1 MDIIILIKLCR
12 ITKKRWNN
20 NVPSLHLFEM
30 NPIKTEL
37 IQSIH
42 LHNVALAELDGLHGF
57 QY

>member
-1 MDIIILIKLCR
+1 MF
-12 ITKKRWNN
+12 
-20 NVPSLHLFEM
+20 HLFEM

-42 LHNVALAELDGLHGF
+42 LHNAALAELDGLHGF